1 MKSPRITGLKL
12 LLGIAAMIMAVN
24 IHATDVTRKETL
36 LTHSL
41 SYVPGLIAESIDLG
55 DFYTE
60 ASVELYFTADSNGNA
75 GKIRVK
81 SFKANE
87 RAGYSKKE
95 LKCARKILEAG
106 CIFIIKEAYWPLG
119 ENACTILWKQS
130 QREDY
135 EMPMNYTQANASYLG
150 KGFKDSKMQE
160 LEANGSGYILVEF
173 DDEGKVCDTKYL
185 GCIIWRMKE
194 YRTANIENLK
204 INHNGSFYNGT
215 YTENGTITG
224 MRVHNG
230 NDIEHEKRVRD
241 IRHII
246 KRYTEK
252 RTDEIRSA
260 AVPTLSGKEI
270 CFEVNVCGVNGA
282 VEMNAPYFPGGK
294 DALTDYIKKMLK
306 SDKEIQNCK
315 PEGSVTVYFKIGT
328 DGTTSGTEIDR
339 KSLERLTFAEGHK
352 KARAIKAVR
361 KAVHRLVEEMPRWTP
376 GRRNGI
382 NNENICT
389 IEIEFEDIYTE

>member
-1 MKSPRITGLKL
+1 MKSSRITGLKL
-12 LLGIAAMIMAVN
+12 LLGIAAMIMAIN
-24 IHATDVTRKETL
+24 IHATDITRKETL

-41 SYVPGLIAESIDLG
+41 SYVPGLIADSIDLG

-130 QREDY
+130 QREDC

-194 YRTANIENLK
+194 YRTADIENLK

-215 YTENGTITG
+215 YTENGTISTV
-224 MRVHNG
+224 RVYEG
-230 NDIEHEKRVRD
+230 NDVEHERRVRN
-241 IRHII
+241 IVRII
-246 KRYTEK
+246 KRYTKK
-252 RTDEIRSA
+252 RAKELRATPLPA
-260 AVPTLSGKEI
+260 LGGKVM
-270 CFEVNVCGVNGA
+270 CFEVNVCGVNGV
-282 VEMNAPYFPGGK
+282 VEMSTPYFPGGK

-306 SDKEIQNCK
+306 GDKEIQNCK

-328 DGTTSGTEIDR
+328 DGATSGTEIDR

>member
-1 MKSPRITGLKL
+1 MKSRLKTSLKL
-12 LLGIAAMIMAVN
+12 LFGIAAMVMAVN
-24 IHATDVTRKETL
+24 IHATDVTREETL

-41 SYVPGLIAESIDLG
+41 SYVPGLIADSIDLG

-60 ASVELYFTADSNGNA
+60 ASVELYFTADSNGKA
-75 GKIRVK
+75 RKIKVK

-106 CIFIIKEAYWPLG
+106 CIFIIKEANWTLG
-119 ENACTILWKQS
+119 ENACTILWKQGK
-130 QREDY
+130 REDC
-135 EMPMNYTQANASYLG
+135 EIPMDYTGTNAGYWDNC
-150 KGFKDSKMQE
+150 FKDRKMQE
-160 LEANGSGYILVEF
+160 LEANGSGYMLVEF
-173 DDEGKVCDTKYL
+173 DDEGKVCDTKFL

-194 YRTANIENLK
+194 YRTADIENLK

-215 YTENGTITG
+215 YTDNGTITG
-224 MRVHNG
+224 IRVHNG
-230 NDIEHEKRVRD
+230 NDIEHERRVKD
-241 IRHII
+241 IRQII

-252 RTDEIRSA
+252 RTDEMRSVA
-260 AVPTLSGKEI
+260 LPALSGKEI

-282 VEMNAPYFPGGK
+282 IEMSTPYFPGGK

-306 SDKEIQNCK
+306 GDKEIQNCK
-315 PEGSVTVYFKIGT
+315 PEGSVTVSFKIGT
-328 DGTTSGTEIDR
+328 DGATSATEIDR
-339 KSLERLTFAEGHK
+339 LSLERLTFAGEFK
-352 KARAIKAVR
+352 KCRAIKAVR
-361 KAVHRLVEEMPRWTP
+361 KAVCRLVEGMPHWIP
-376 GRRNGI
+376 GTRNGI

>member
-1 MKSPRITGLKL
+1 MKSSRIISLKL
-12 LLGIAAMIMAVN
+12 LLGIVAMIMAVN
-24 IHATDVTRKETL
+24 IHATDITRKDTL

-41 SYVPGLIAESIDLG
+41 SYVPGLIADSIDLG

-60 ASVELYFTADSNGNA
+60 ASVELYFTVDSNGKA
-75 GKIRVK
+75 RKIRVK
-81 SFKANE
+81 DFKANE

-95 LKCARKILEAG
+95 LKCTRKILEAG
-106 CIFIIKEAYWPLG
+106 CIFIVKERDWSPG

-130 QREDY
+130 QREDC
-135 EMPMNYTQANASYLG
+135 EIPMNYAQANASYLG
-150 KGFKDSKMQE
+150 KGFKDRKMQE
-160 LEANGSGYILVEF
+160 LEANGCGYILVEF

-194 YRTANIENLK
+194 YRTADIENLR
-204 INHNGSFYNGT
+204 ISHNGSLYNGT
-215 YTENGTITG
+215 YTDNGTITG
-224 MRVHNG
+224 IRVHNG

-246 KRYTEK
+246 KKYTEK
-252 RTDEIRSA
+252 RTDEIRSVA
-260 AVPTLSGKEI
+260 LPALSGKEI

-282 VEMNAPYFPGGK
+282 IEMITPYFPGGK

-306 SDKEIQNCK
+306 GDKEIQNCK
-315 PEGSVTVYFKIGT
+315 PEGSVTVSFKIGT
-328 DGTTSGTEIDR
+328 DGATSATEIDR
-339 KSLERLTFAEGHK
+339 KSLEKLTFAGEFK
-352 KARAIKAVR
+352 KGRAIKAVK
-361 KAVHRLVEEMPRWTP
+361 KAVCKLVEGMPHWIP
-376 GRRNGI
+376 GTRNGI

>member
-1 MKSPRITGLKL
+1 MKSSRITGLKL
-12 LLGIAAMIMAVN
+12 LLGIAAMVMAVN

-41 SYVPGLIAESIDLG
+41 SYVPGLIADSIDLE

-60 ASVELYFTADSNGNA
+60 ASVKLYFTADSNGNA
-75 GKIRVK
+75 RKIRVK
-81 SFKANE
+81 DFKANE
-87 RAGYSKKE
+87 RTGYSKKE

-106 CIFIIKEAYWPLG
+106 CIFIIKGANWTLG

-130 QREDY
+130 QREDC
-135 EMPMNYTQANASYLG
+135 EIPMNYTQANATYLG

-160 LEANGSGYILVEF
+160 LEANGSGYMLVEF

-194 YRTANIENLK
+194 YRTANIEKLK

-241 IRHII
+241 IRQII

-252 RTDEIRSA
+252 RTDEIRSVA
-260 AVPTLSGKEI
+260 LPSLSGKKI

-282 VEMNAPYFPGGK
+282 VKMSTPYFPGGK
-294 DALTDYIKKMLK
+294 DALTDYIKKVLK
-306 SDKEIQNCK
+306 SDKVIQNCK

-376 GRRNGI
+376 GTRNGI
-382 NNENICT
+382 KNENICT

>member
-1 MKSPRITGLKL
+1 MKSRLKTSLKL
-12 LLGIAAMIMAVN
+12 LFGIAAMVMAVN
-24 IHATDVTRKETL
+24 IHATDVTREKTL

-41 SYVPGLIAESIDLG
+41 SYVPGLIADSIDLG

-60 ASVELYFTADSNGNA
+60 ASVELYFTADSNGKA
-75 GKIRVK
+75 RKIRVK
-81 SFKANE
+81 DFKANE

-106 CIFIIKEAYWPLG
+106 SLFIIKEANWPLG

-130 QREDY
+130 KREDC
-135 EMPMNYTQANASYLG
+135 EIPMDYTGTNAGYWDNC
-150 KGFKDSKMQE
+150 FKDRKMQK
-160 LEANGSGYILVEF
+160 LEANGGGYMLVEF

-260 AVPTLSGKEI
+260 AVPALSGKKI

-282 VEMNAPYFPGGK
+282 VEMSTPYFPGGK

-306 SDKEIQNCK
+306 SDKVIQNHK

-328 DGTTSGTEIDR
+328 DGTTSATEIDR
-339 KSLERLTFAEGHK
+339 KSLERLTFAKGHK

-382 NNENICT
+382 DNENICT